1 MLASHVNE
9 GFVEGLFGLALGI
22 AMAATVSENTVK
34 TLLKRILI
42 DVEENLQRSKLKR
55 GAWLEVAEQKCL

>member
-9 GFVEGLFGLALGI
+9 GLVEGLFGLALGI
-22 AMAATVSENTVK
+22 AMAATISENTAN

-42 DVEENLQRSKLKR
+42 DVEAN
-55 GAWLEVAEQKCL
+55 